1 MSLVIA
7 IKERSQHS
15 SKFSISTESICRL
28 RQFLR
33 ELTKKVLRN

>member
-28 RQFLR
+28 RQFFKR
-33 ELTKKVLRN
+33 INEKSIA